1 MSCFVMRSPLPHRSP
16 PPLPYRIRTSVSVC
30 WLGVACLRLPPPVPT
45 RGPTPPDMSWDVM
58 FCHARGPHGA
68 AGPACCGRPG
78 PALREFHPVSGIG
91 LSSRS
96 VFAPFSRRP
105 AARRGGP
112 TMPRAIAR
120 AGGRVGAGA
129 VRAPDC
135 ARARAQAQ
143 GAPLLPA
150 PSVVFRAGPGA
161 GGSGLRKPLPVFCSV
176 FILAYF
182 AELQALRRYFFIISC
197 HEIEYSG
204 KNTRSRD
211 RRRPPPRIGSG
222 AAGRVWAASAK
233 SGKPDFSSRSFARA
247 GERGAKVRPARP
259 AGTPDKRRREM
270 CACGSPF
277 AGGLSSRFPLAAAP
291 LHSIPP
297 RSVRAASGRPATPP
311 IFACT
316 ACGRGRALA
325 PARLARLIAPVRA
338 RRTQG
343 APLPPVP
350 ARVFPHRCN
359 AKQPPDAAAINAII
373 AQFSYTQACSRTF
386 FEYSA
391 NPEA

>member
-1 MSCFVMRSPLPHRSP
+1 MECHVLSCAGSAWRGRTGPAAVVPVRRSGYSARF
-16 PPLPYRIRTSVSVC
+16 
-30 WLGVACLRLPPPVPT
+30 LRL
-45 RGPTPPDMSWDVM
+45 
-58 FCHARGPHGA
+58 A
-68 AGPACCGRPG
+68 
-78 PALREFHPVSGIG
+78 VSGIG

-96 VFAPFSRRP
+96 VFASFSRCP

-204 KNTRSRD
+204 KNTGSRD

-270 CACGSPF
+270 CACGSPLAGEAGWGTASASGSGGANAAIRNVRRIRRGGRRSLSKTRHAERPTPGPSRR
-277 AGGLSSRFPLAAAP
+277 AGGEHDGTFPNM
-291 LHSIPP
+291 S
-297 RSVRAASGRPATPP
+297 PA
-311 IFACT
+311 
-316 ACGRGRALA
+316 
-325 PARLARLIAPVRA
+325 
-338 RRTQG
+338 
-343 APLPPVP
+343 
-350 ARVFPHRCN
+350 
-359 AKQPPDAAAINAII
+359 
-373 AQFSYTQACSRTF
+373 SRTLV
-386 FEYSA
+386 
-391 NPEA
+391 